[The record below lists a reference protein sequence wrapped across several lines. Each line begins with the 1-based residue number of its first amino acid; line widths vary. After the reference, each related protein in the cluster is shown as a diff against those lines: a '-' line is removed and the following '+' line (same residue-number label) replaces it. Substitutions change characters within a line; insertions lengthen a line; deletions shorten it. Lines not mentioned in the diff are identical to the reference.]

1 VVADAL
7 SRSGVPKVALPLIA
21 DLDRLGIALC
31 YVGTASKESWMLIQ
45 SSLMERVRA
54 AQQHDRLLQE
64 PRKRL
69 GDGKPREFTIDEND
83 LVGFRGRLCVP

>member
-7 SRSGVPKVALPLIA
+7 SRSGVPKVALQLIA

-31 YVGTASKESWMLIQ
+31 YVGTASKETRMLIQ

-54 AQQHDRLLQE
+54 AQQ
-64 PRKRL
+64 
-69 GDGKPREFTIDEND
+69 
-83 LVGFRGRLCVP
+83 